1 MYTRSTSVIEHC
13 ATISR
18 RALSRARTA
27 DPSLP
32 WSTTARLID
41 HASGEAWRGASLRTD
56 RFAVANLLREVC
68 TEHFG
73 SVEQAVTAG
82 GAGSVGLLA

>member
-1 MYTRSTSVIEHC
+1 MEHDGTITVEVPDALWATDATEGWSAEGRSAVFSI
-13 ATISR
+13 
-18 RALSRARTA
+18 
-27 DPSLP
+27 
-32 WSTTARLID
+32 ID